1 MDDAVYVGDI
11 QGDYDASMDAGVKFI
26 HAAYGFGTI
35 EDKVPEIHTN
45 SVNWRTWQIRFCS
58 R

>member
-35 EDKVPEIHTN
+35 EDKVP
-45 SVNWRTWQIRFCS
+45 VNWRTWQIRFCC